1 MTNNEV
7 IRLLLNKS
15 ISFQQRTIQAVEE
28 ILRKQLTED
37 KTIEIVKDL
46 CESITYTAEEIERII
61 KR

>member
-15 ISFQQRTIQAVEE
+15 ISFQQRIIQAVEE

>member
-37 KTIEIVKDL
+37 KIIEIVKDYVNL
-46 CESITYTAEEIERII
+46 LHIQQ
-61 KR
+61 KK